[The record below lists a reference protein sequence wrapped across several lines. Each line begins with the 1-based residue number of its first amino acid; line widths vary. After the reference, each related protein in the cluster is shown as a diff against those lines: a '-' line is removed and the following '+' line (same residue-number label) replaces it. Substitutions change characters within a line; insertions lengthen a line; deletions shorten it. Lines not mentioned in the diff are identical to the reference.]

1 MISSAL
7 MRQISHGPSLH
18 TRALHHL
25 GIDMVLLLLE
35 TDYTCS
41 VDSGSRVRSWLR
53 LALAFEI
60 AAYSSAHI
68 YEADSN
74 CRHYFADEIS
84 CYPTFNIQMAKIRLL
99 AGKPLSDLL
108 FFNLQTLKWTNITNK
123 VVGTLPAPRYGHG
136 FAAANDS
143 LFVFAG
149 CGLDG
154 GALFNF
160 ST

>member
-1 MISSAL
+1 MNDFQCFDETNLTWTKYAYESPPSPRYRHGLASSGDGL
-7 MRQISHGPSLH
+7 YVFGGF
-18 TRALHHL
+18 
-25 GIDMVLLLLE
+25 GIEGEIL
-35 TDYTCS
+35 
-41 VDSGSRVRSWLR
+41 VDPV
-53 LALAFEI
+53 AFEI
-60 AAYSSAHI
+60 AAYSWAHM

-84 CYPTFNIQMAKIRLL
+84 YYPTFNFQMAKICLL

-108 FFNLQTLKWTNITNK
+108 FFNLQTLKWTNITGK